1 MNMLLSVLAT
11 IAAYTRPA
19 LFLATCVV
27 AVLCG
32 ISWAIRSRRI
42 SPFTPLGRFAREKVD
57 PRMRGIEAMVLN
69 AGGSPTT
76 VPWWSL
82 AAFVVLGILA
92 QSLLEYLVGILATV
106 ALGVSSGPRG
116 TLRALVQLTFAVLQ
130 IALMVRVLSSWF
142 GSLARARWLRWTF
155 TITEP
160 LLAPLRAV
168 LPSLGPFDISPLVL
182 YYLLQFIGGFIV
194 RAI

>member
-1 MNMLLSVLAT
+1 MNMLLTMLAT
-11 IAAYTRPA
+11 VASYSRPA

-27 AVLCG
+27 AVLCS
-32 ISWAIRSRRI
+32 ISWAARSRRI
-42 SPFTPLGRFAREKVD
+42 SPFTPLGRLAREKVD
-57 PRMRGIEAMVLN
+57 PRLRSIEAMVLN

-76 VPWWSL
+76 VPWWGL

-92 QSLLEYLVGILATV
+92 QSLLEYLIGILASV
-106 ALGVSSGPRG
+106 ALGMSSGPRG
-116 TLRALVQLTFAVLQ
+116 ALRALVQLTFAVLQ
-130 IALMVRVLSSWF
+130 IALIVRVLSSWF
-142 GSLARARWLRWTF
+142 GGLARVRWLRWTF

-182 YYLLQFIGGFIV
+182 YYLLQFVGGFIV